1 MSLTVQIPLGTALN
15 PLQILQSEYALV
27 EIGAKFGVIQKSDLV
42 WHPGM
47 STAPA
52 LRVFCGSEIR
62 TLLMRRLQKVATSM
76 EPGVVIKDFLHSPNT
91 MVYRN
96 LAFSP
101 APVSADTLN
110 LWHGMTIHPQQGSW
124 LTIQQYLEHIL
135 CSSDKNAY
143 QYLRYYLAHMLQK
156 PEEKPG
162 VMIVML
168 GGQGIG
174 KGTLEEIL
182 RKIFAATTLMVSDVD
197 SVVGRFNSC
206 LERAYV
212 VFMDEALFKGDKKS
226 TDRLKN
232 FVTAKHIQIEAKH
245 QPERS
250 IESFHRFFAA
260 SNSQHF
266 ANTEYDDRRMFY
278 LKVSEQFKGNHAYW
292 KALYK
297 AIHVGEVEAMVYE
310 LLTLNL
316 NDFSPGNRPASKE
329 LLHQKIQSLPSFERF
344 WFSALWDGEIYELR
358 AFSNSCRHSE
368 WQAGYFW
375 KSKDI
380 LEVYEHKS
388 RAERYHTKLNGRDVA
403 ETLRKIC
410 PSSKLSRKMEN
421 GDRAS
426 GYELPDL
433 ATARTEFAV
442 YLGGAI
448 SWPKI

>member
-1 MSLTVQIPLGTALN
+1 MSAVISMPLGSALN
-15 PLQILQSEYALV
+15 PLQILQAEYALL
-27 EIGAKFGVIQKSDLV
+27 EIGGKFGVIQKSDLV

-47 STAPA
+47 ASAPS
-52 LRVFCGSEIR
+52 LRVFCGSEIK
-62 TLLMRRLQKVATSM
+62 TLLMRRLQTVASSM
-76 EPGVVIKDFLHSPNT
+76 DPGVVIKDFLHSPNT
-91 MVYRN
+91 ATYRN

-101 APVSADTLN
+101 APVPNDTLN
-110 LWHGMTIHPQQGSW
+110 LWHGMTIEPKQGSW
-124 LTIQQYLEHIL
+124 LTIQQYLEHVL
-135 CSSDKNAY
+135 CSSDKEAY

-174 KGTLEEIL
+174 KGTLEVIL
-182 RKIFAATTLMVSDVD
+182 RKMFAATTLMVSDVD
-197 SVVGRFNSC
+197 SVVGRFNSS
-206 LERAYV
+206 LERAYI
-212 VFMDEALFKGDKKS
+212 VFMDEALFKGDRKS
-226 TDRLKN
+226 SDRLKN

-266 ANTEYDDRRMFY
+266 ANTEHDDRRMFY
-278 LKVSEQFKGNHAYW
+278 LKVSEQFKGNNEYW

-297 AIHVGEVEAMVYE
+297 AIKAGEVEAMVHD
-310 LLTLNL
+310 LLTLDL
-316 NDFSPGNRPASKE
+316 SDFVPGNRPASKE

-344 WFSALWDGEIYELR
+344 WFGALWDGETYELR
-358 AFSNSCRHSE
+358 AFSNSCSHSE
-368 WQAGYFW
+368 WQADYFW

-403 ETLRKIC
+403 EALRTIC
-410 PSSKLSRKMEN
+410 PSAKLSRRMEG
-421 GDRAS
+421 GDRAN
-426 GYELPDL
+426 GYDLPDL
-433 ATARTEFAV
+433 ATARTEFEA
-442 YLGGAI
+442 YLGGGI
-448 SWPKI
+448 SWPDV

>member
-1 MSLTVQIPLGTALN
+1 MSAVINMPLGIALN
-15 PLQILQSEYALV
+15 SLQILQSEYALL
-27 EIGAKFGVIQKSDLV
+27 EISGKYGVIQKSDLL

-47 STAPA
+47 SSAPT
-52 LRVFCGSEIR
+52 LRVFYGTESR
-62 TLLMRRLQKVATSM
+62 TLFVRRLQTIASTM
-76 EPGVVIKDFLHSPNT
+76 EPGVVIKDFFQSPNT
-91 MVYRN
+91 SVYRN

-101 APVSADTLN
+101 VAVAADTLN
-110 LWHGMTIHPQQGSW
+110 LWHGMTALPQKGTW
-124 LTIQQYLEHIL
+124 TTLRQYIENVL
-135 CSSDKNAY
+135 CSSDKDAY
-143 QYLRYYLAHMLQK
+143 QYFIHYLAHMFQK

-168 GGQGIG
+168 GGQGVG
-174 KGTLEEIL
+174 KGTLEIIL

-278 LKVSEQFKGNHAYW
+278 LKVSEQFKGNHEYW
-292 KALYK
+292 NALHK
-297 AIHVGEVEAMVYE
+297 AIREGEVEAMVHD
-310 LLTLNL
+310 LLALDLT
-316 NDFSPGNRPASKE
+316 DFVPGNRPASKE

-344 WFSALWDGEIYELR
+344 WFGALWDGETYELR
-358 AFSNSCRHSE
+358 AYSNSCSHSE
-368 WQAGYFW
+368 WQADYFW

-403 ETLRKIC
+403 EALRTIC
-410 PSSKLSRKMEN
+410 PTAKLSRRMEN
-421 GDRAS
+421 GDRAN
-426 GYELPDL
+426 GYDLPDL
-433 ATARTEFAV
+433 ATARTEFAA
-442 YLGGAI
+442 YLGGGI
-448 SWPKI
+448 SWPDV

>member
-1 MSLTVQIPLGTALN
+1 
-15 PLQILQSEYALV
+15 
-27 EIGAKFGVIQKSDLV
+27 
-42 WHPGM
+42 
-47 STAPA
+47 
-52 LRVFCGSEIR
+52 
-62 TLLMRRLQKVATSM
+62 
-76 EPGVVIKDFLHSPNT
+76 
-91 MVYRN
+91 
-96 LAFSP
+96 
-101 APVSADTLN
+101 
-110 LWHGMTIHPQQGSW
+110 
-124 LTIQQYLEHIL
+124 
-135 CSSDKNAY
+135 
-143 QYLRYYLAHMLQK
+143 
-156 PEEKPG
+156 
-162 VMIVML
+162 
-168 GGQGIG
+168 
-174 KGTLEEIL
+174 
-182 RKIFAATTLMVSDVD
+182 
-197 SVVGRFNSC
+197 
-206 LERAYV
+206 
-212 VFMDEALFKGDKKS
+212 
-226 TDRLKN
+226 
-232 FVTAKHIQIEAKH
+232 
-245 QPERS
+245 
-250 IESFHRFFAA
+250 
-260 SNSQHF
+260 
-266 ANTEYDDRRMFY
+266 MFY

-297 AIHVGEVEAMVYE
+297 AIQVGEVEAMVYE

-380 LEVYEHKS
+380 LEVFEYKS

>member
-1 MSLTVQIPLGTALN
+1 MNTVISMPLGSTLN
-15 PLQILQSEYALV
+15 PLQILQSEYALL
-27 EIGAKFGVIQKSDLV
+27 EIGGKFGVIQKSDLV
-42 WHPGM
+42 WHSGM

-52 LRVFCGSEIR
+52 LRVFSGPEIK
-62 TLLMRRLQKVATSM
+62 TLLMRRLQTVASSM
-76 EPGVVIKDFLHSPNT
+76 DPGVVIKDFSHSPNT
-91 MVYRN
+91 TVYRN

-101 APVSADTLN
+101 VPVATDTLN
-110 LWHGMTIHPQQGSW
+110 LWHGMTIQPQKGSW
-124 LTIQQYLEHIL
+124 LTIQKYLEHGL
-135 CSSDKNAY
+135 CSSDKDAY

-174 KGTLEEIL
+174 KGTLEVIL

-212 VFMDEALFKGDKKS
+212 VFMDEALFKGDRKS
-226 TDRLKN
+226 SDRLKN

-278 LKVSEQFKGNHAYW
+278 LKVSEQFKGNHQYW
-292 KALYK
+292 NELHK
-297 AIHVGEVEAMVYE
+297 AIQAGEVEAMVYD
-310 LLTLNL
+310 LLALDLSN
-316 NDFSPGNRPASKE
+316 FVPGNKPASKE

-344 WFSALWDGEIYELR
+344 WFSALWDGEIYELM
-358 AFSNSCRHSE
+358 AYSNSCRHIE

-403 ETLRKIC
+403 EALRKIC
-410 PSSKLSRKMEN
+410 PSATLRRRMEN
-421 GDRAS
+421 GDRAN
-426 GYELPDL
+426 GYDLPEL
-433 ATARTEFAV
+433 TTTRNEFEA

-448 SWPKI
+448 SWPDV

>member
-1 MSLTVQIPLGTALN
+1 MSAHINTPLGSALN
-15 PLQILQSEYALV
+15 PLKILQTEYALL
-27 EIGAKFGVIQKSDLV
+27 EIGGKFGVIQKSDLV

-47 STAPA
+47 ASAPA
-52 LRVFCGSEIR
+52 LRVFCGAEIR
-62 TLLMRRLQKVATSM
+62 TLLMRRLQTIASTM
-76 EPGVVIKDFLHSPNT
+76 DPGVVIKDFLHSPNT
-91 MVYRN
+91 TAYRN

-101 APVSADTLN
+101 VTVAIDTLN
-110 LWHGMTIHPQQGSW
+110 LWHGMTIEPKQGSW
-124 LTIQQYLEHIL
+124 ITIQQYLEHVL
-135 CSSDKNAY
+135 CSSDKEAY

-174 KGTLEEIL
+174 KGTLEVIL
-182 RKIFAATTLMVSDVD
+182 RKMFAATTLMVSDVD

-206 LERAYV
+206 LERAYI
-212 VFMDEALFKGDKKS
+212 VFMDEALFKGDRKS
-226 TDRLKN
+226 SDRLKN

-278 LKVSEQFKGNHAYW
+278 LKVSEQFKGNHQYW
-292 KALYK
+292 NALHK
-297 AIHVGEVEAMVYE
+297 AIQAGEVEAMVHD
-310 LLTLNL
+310 LLALDLT
-316 NDFSPGNRPASKE
+316 DFVPGHRPASKE

-344 WFSALWDGEIYELR
+344 WFGALWDGETYELR
-358 AFSNSCRHSE
+358 AYSNSCSHSE
-368 WQAGYFW
+368 WQADYFW

-388 RAERYHTKLNGRDVA
+388 RAERYHTKLNGRDIA
-403 ETLRKIC
+403 EAARKIC
-410 PSSKLSRKMEN
+410 PSAKLNRRMVS
-421 GDRAS
+421 GDRAN
-426 GYELPDL
+426 GYDLPDL
-433 ATARTEFAV
+433 ATARTEFEA
-442 YLGGAI
+442 YLGGGI
-448 SWPKI
+448 SWPDV

>member
-1 MSLTVQIPLGTALN
+1 MSAVISMPLGTTVN
-15 PLQILQSEYALV
+15 SLQILQSEYALL
-27 EIGAKFGVIQKSDLV
+27 EIGGKFGVIQKSDLV

-47 STAPA
+47 VSAPA
-52 LRVFCGSEIR
+52 LRVFCGAEIR
-62 TLLMRRLQKVATSM
+62 TLLMRRLQTVASSM
-76 EPGVVIKDFLHSPNT
+76 DPGVVIKDFLHSPNT
-91 MVYRN
+91 TTYRN

-101 APVSADTLN
+101 VPVPNDTLN
-110 LWHGMTIHPQQGSW
+110 LWHGMTIESKQGSW
-124 LTIQQYLEHIL
+124 LTIQQYLEHVL
-135 CSSDKNAY
+135 CSSDKDAY

-174 KGTLEEIL
+174 KGTLEVIL
-182 RKIFAATTLMVSDVD
+182 RKMFAATTLMVSDVD

-206 LERAYV
+206 LERAYI
-212 VFMDEALFKGDKKS
+212 VFMDEALFKGDRKS
-226 TDRLKN
+226 SDRLKN
-232 FVTAKHIQIEAKH
+232 FVSAAHIQIEAKH

-278 LKVSEQFKGNHAYW
+278 LKVSEQFKGNHEYW

-297 AIHVGEVEAMVYE
+297 AIQAGEVEAMVHD
-310 LLTLNL
+310 LLALDLT
-316 NDFSPGNRPASKE
+316 DFVPGNRPASKE

-344 WFSALWDGEIYELR
+344 WFGALWDGEKYELG
-358 AFSNSCRHSE
+358 AYSNSCWHSE
-368 WQAGYFW
+368 WQADSFW

-388 RAERYHTKLNGRDVA
+388 RVERYHTKLNGRDVA
-403 ETLRKIC
+403 EAMRKIC
-410 PSSKLSRKMEN
+410 PSAKLRRRMEN
-421 GDRAS
+421 NDRAN
-426 GYELPDL
+426 GYDLPDL
-433 ATARTEFAV
+433 VTARTEFEA

-448 SWPKI
+448 SWPDI